1 MKMNY
6 HILFL
11 IVIIGII
18 SVGVV
23 GANVFNS
30 DSSMKKEVFDG
41 ITVSVPT
48 DSEFVKTGENVYKDT
63 NYGIQINTFKN
74 NNSMIKYLK
83 NSKKSKIIPVENQ
96 PPQSVAFKKGQSF
109 NILVTNGIE
118 GVAVG
123 SKDKELTSKIA
134 NKVTFSNNHHS
145 EKPAGVPFIRQ
156 PMTVE
161 KDYDLIMLL
170 VGEVD
175 NKVFNTLILDNILL
189 NVTASY
195 NENIYKPIDNMGVD
209 DSSDGSGTYVS
220 DIKNEDDLKDALS
233 DANTSSNDNSVDS
246 NSEDISNS
254 QDNLVQSSDN
264 NHKTQKTQS
273 GNPSN
278 SVSSS
283 NQQGNLSLS
292 ECEQLV
298 HEQILV
304 NNPDLRIGE
313 YYNVSNG
320 YVFIIVDN
328 LNETVNQVTVNALT
342 GEITPISS

>member
-145 EKPAGVPFIRQ
+145 EKPVGVPFIGK

-161 KDYDLIMLL
+161 KDYNLIMLL

-195 NENIYKPIDNMGVD
+195 NENRYEPFDMGVD

-233 DANTSSNDNSVDS
+233 DDNTSSNDNSVDS

-320 YVFIIVDN
+320 YVFVIVDN

>member
-1 MKMNY
+1 
-6 HILFL
+6 
-11 IVIIGII
+11 
-18 SVGVV
+18 
-23 GANVFNS
+23 
-30 DSSMKKEVFDG
+30 
-41 ITVSVPT
+41 
-48 DSEFVKTGENVYKDT
+48 
-63 NYGIQINTFKN
+63 
-74 NNSMIKYLK
+74 
-83 NSKKSKIIPVENQ
+83 
-96 PPQSVAFKKGQSF
+96 
-109 NILVTNGIE
+109 
-118 GVAVG
+118 
-123 SKDKELTSKIA
+123 
-134 NKVTFSNNHHS
+134 
-145 EKPAGVPFIRQ
+145 
-156 PMTVE
+156 
-161 KDYDLIMLL
+161 MLL

-195 NENIYKPIDNMGVD
+195 NENRYEPFDMGVD

-233 DANTSSNDNSVDS
+233 DDNTSSNDNSVDS

>member
-195 NENIYKPIDNMGVD
+195 NENRYEPFDMGVD

-233 DANTSSNDNSVDS
+233 DDNTSSNDNSVDS

>member
-145 EKPAGVPFIRQ
+145 EKPAGVPFIGK

-161 KDYDLIMLL
+161 KDYNLIMLL

-195 NENIYKPIDNMGVD
+195 NENRYEPFDMGVD

-233 DANTSSNDNSVDS
+233 DDNTSSNDNSVDS

-320 YVFIIVDN
+320 YVFVIVDN

>member
-1 MKMNY
+1 MKINY

-11 IVIIGII
+11 IVVIGII

-145 EKPAGVPFIRQ
+145 EKPAGVPFIGK

-161 KDYDLIMLL
+161 KDYNLIMLL

-195 NENIYKPIDNMGVD
+195 NENRYEPFDIGVD
-209 DSSDGSGTYVS
+209 DSSDGSSTYVS

-233 DANTSSNDNSVDS
+233 DDNTSSNDNSVDS

>member
-1 MKMNY
+1 MKINY

-11 IVIIGII
+11 IVVIGII

-195 NENIYKPIDNMGVD
+195 NENRYEPFDIGVD
-209 DSSDGSGTYVS
+209 DSSDGSSTYVS

-233 DANTSSNDNSVDS
+233 DDNTSSNDNSVDS

-320 YVFIIVDN
+320 YVFVIVDN

>member
-1 MKMNY
+1 MKINY

-11 IVIIGII
+11 IVVIGII

-145 EKPAGVPFIRQ
+145 EKPAGVPFIGK

-161 KDYDLIMLL
+161 KDYNLIMLL

-195 NENIYKPIDNMGVD
+195 NENRYEPFDMGVD

-233 DANTSSNDNSVDS
+233 DDNTSSNDNSVDS

>member
-1 MKMNY
+1 MKINY

-11 IVIIGII
+11 IVVIGII

-145 EKPAGVPFIRQ
+145 EKPAGVPFIGK

-161 KDYDLIMLL
+161 KDYNLIMLL

-195 NENIYKPIDNMGVD
+195 NENRYEPFDMGVD

-233 DANTSSNDNSVDS
+233 DDNTSSNDNSVDS

-320 YVFIIVDN
+320 YVFVIVDN

>member
-1 MKMNY
+1 MKINY

-11 IVIIGII
+11 IVVIGII

-161 KDYDLIMLL
+161 KDYNLIMLL
-170 VGEVD
+170 VWEVD

-195 NENIYKPIDNMGVD
+195 NENRYEPFDIGVD
-209 DSSDGSGTYVS
+209 DSSDGSSTYVS

-233 DANTSSNDNSVDS
+233 DDNTSSNDNSVDS

-320 YVFIIVDN
+320 YVFVIVDN

>member
-1 MKMNY
+1 MKINY

-11 IVIIGII
+11 IVVIGII

-195 NENIYKPIDNMGVD
+195 NENRYEPFDMGVD

-233 DANTSSNDNSVDS
+233 DDNTSSNDNSVDS

>member
-145 EKPAGVPFIRQ
+145 EKPVGVPFIGK

-161 KDYDLIMLL
+161 KDYNLIMLL

-195 NENIYKPIDNMGVD
+195 NENRYEPFDMGVD

-233 DANTSSNDNSVDS
+233 DDNTSSNDNSVDS

-304 NNPDLRIGE
+304 NNPD
-313 YYNVSNG
+313 
-320 YVFIIVDN
+320 
-328 LNETVNQVTVNALT
+328 
-342 GEITPISS
+342 

>member
-1 MKMNY
+1 MKINY

-11 IVIIGII
+11 IVVIGII

-195 NENIYKPIDNMGVD
+195 NENRYEPFDIGVD
-209 DSSDGSGTYVS
+209 DSSDGSSTYVS

-233 DANTSSNDNSVDS
+233 DDNTSSNDNSVDS

-320 YVFIIVDN
+320 YVFC
-328 LNETVNQVTVNALT
+328 
-342 GEITPISS
+342 

>member
-1 MKMNY
+1 MKINY

-11 IVIIGII
+11 IVVIGII

-145 EKPAGVPFIRQ
+145 EKPAGVPFIGK

-161 KDYDLIMLL
+161 KDYNLIMLL

-195 NENIYKPIDNMGVD
+195 NENRYEPFDIGVD
-209 DSSDGSGTYVS
+209 DSSDGSSTYVS

-233 DANTSSNDNSVDS
+233 DDNTSSNDNSVDS

-320 YVFIIVDN
+320 YVFVIVDN

>member
-1 MKMNY
+1 MKINY

-11 IVIIGII
+11 IVVIGII

-195 NENIYKPIDNMGVD
+195 NENRYEPFDMGVD

-233 DANTSSNDNSVDS
+233 DDNTSSNDNSVDS

-320 YVFIIVDN
+320 YVFVIVDN

>member
-1 MKMNY
+1 MHY
-6 HILFL
+6 
-11 IVIIGII
+11 
-18 SVGVV
+18 
-23 GANVFNS
+23 
-30 DSSMKKEVFDG
+30 
-41 ITVSVPT
+41 
-48 DSEFVKTGENVYKDT
+48 
-63 NYGIQINTFKN
+63 
-74 NNSMIKYLK
+74 
-83 NSKKSKIIPVENQ
+83 
-96 PPQSVAFKKGQSF
+96 
-109 NILVTNGIE
+109 
-118 GVAVG
+118 
-123 SKDKELTSKIA
+123 
-134 NKVTFSNNHHS
+134 S
-145 EKPAGVPFIRQ
+145 EKHDGVPCIGKSII
-156 PMTVE
+156 VE
-161 KDYDLIMLL
+161 KDYNLIMVL
-170 VGEVD
+170 VVEVD

-195 NENIYKPIDNMGVD
+195 NENRYEPFDIGVD

>member
-1 MKMNY
+1 
-6 HILFL
+6 
-11 IVIIGII
+11 
-18 SVGVV
+18 
-23 GANVFNS
+23 
-30 DSSMKKEVFDG
+30 
-41 ITVSVPT
+41 
-48 DSEFVKTGENVYKDT
+48 
-63 NYGIQINTFKN
+63 
-74 NNSMIKYLK
+74 MIKYLK

-195 NENIYKPIDNMGVD
+195 NENRYEPFDMGVD